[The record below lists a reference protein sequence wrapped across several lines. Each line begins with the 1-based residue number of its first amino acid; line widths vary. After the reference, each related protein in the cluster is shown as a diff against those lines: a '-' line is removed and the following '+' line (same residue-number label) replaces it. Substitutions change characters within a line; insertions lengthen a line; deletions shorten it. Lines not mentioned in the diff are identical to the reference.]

1 MNEIITLDT
10 EVFLFLNGSNN
21 SYLDVIMYWAS
32 DKVFWFPF
40 YAMLL
45 VYLAYKFKWKVI
57 RILVMLTLL
66 ITITDQVSSSIIKPT
81 VKRLRP
87 SHTVELTDKIYI
99 SEAGKGGEYGFV
111 SSHAANSFA
120 LFFFI
125 AILLKKEN
133 KKIVYLIFAWA
144 ILVSYSRIYNGVHYP
159 LDILGGILL
168 AFLSTKLVFFM
179 ADKSNFFKPNVIH
192 TTTL

>member
-1 MNEIITLDT
+1 MNEIINLDK

-21 SYLDVIMYWAS
+21 YYLDEIMFWAS
-32 DKVFWFPF
+32 DKLFWFPF
-40 YAMLL
+40 YAILL
-45 VYLAYKFKWKVI
+45 IYLTYKFKWKVI

-87 SHTVELTDKIYI
+87 SHTVELSENIYI
-99 SEAGKGGEYGFV
+99 SKAGKGGKYGFV

-125 AILLKKEN
+125 SFLFKKEN
-133 KKIVYLIFAWA
+133 KRIIYVIFAWS

-168 AFLSTKLVFFM
+168 AFLSTKFVVFISS
-179 ADKSNFFKPNVIH
+179 KYNF
-192 TTTL
+192 